1 MTVQEYVKKNNMTMK
16 DLSKIVGCS
25 SATIYQLA
33 KGGRR
38 ITNKAFAAKL
48 TELGIDFEVYDLSRD
63 RSKKRLTDFIY
74 QEDLHIRESPIG
86 EIYCYSLE
94 RVNELTKYLNEKK
107 IFYHVRSKDGYWI
120 VKYDRTLKE
129 EEWIV

>member
-16 DLSKIVGCS
+16 DLSEIVGCS
-25 SATIYQLA
+25 SATIYELA

-48 TELGIDFEVYDLSRD
+48 TELGIDFEVYDFAKGRN
-63 RSKKRLTDFIY
+63 KKRLTDFIY
-74 QEDLHIRESPIG
+74 QEELHIRESPIG

-94 RVNELTKYLNEKK
+94 RVNELTKYLNDKK
-107 IFYHVRSKDGYWI
+107 ICYYVRAKEDYWI